1 MDGAPPAPAPSGFS
15 PRRGCDL
22 CCRGRRSIEL
32 SVPIRQPGS
41 LSRRRFL
48 RNSAILAAAG
58 LAQPLR
64 VFSGTVEQGRYRP
77 IADNLP
83 ARPKEKPLPWKAI
96 ADAFD
101 GYVFDPANGI
111 LMHRADGSPFFASAT
126 ESKNDG
132 GLTTFGPLLLG
143 KILRGDDISAIAP
156 ALGAYFHE
164 RAGIFVDGAGAD
176 LMEYWYLMNVNSLAA
191 GIIRSKW
198 ASDAVWT
205 GRLRKSLDRLIAI
218 ARQIQYNFNDQ
229 GYDFST
235 NAAWT
240 KQDIYRQPDAIAGY
254 AYLML
259 FGHEA
264 LGGETY
270 LKEARSALAR
280 YQSFAKNPWYEIPS
294 GAMGCLAAARLSA
307 HHRDAGADVRKA
319 LSFALDPLVG
329 CLQTGEWGGREVNG
343 LMGGWCTEPPGVAYS
358 MESMVALPYL
368 LPVLRYH
375 PEYATDIGKYALNA
389 ATNLRWFYTAYLP
402 PELQSKSGFAP
413 AIPYERLSRELHG
426 HSPYAAGD
434 YDGHRSVYGGA
445 YALWWGEL
453 VQPTEDDF
461 ILRLDL
467 AKTDFLARS
476 SYSTYLYYNPWPGK
490 REVKCVLP
498 SGQWDVYDTLAHRF
512 IREGSRSSLT
522 LAIPGA
528 ASRVIV
534 VIPAGKKR
542 QTVRGVL
549 FAGDVTVDYHADG
562 S

>member
-1 MDGAPPAPAPSGFS
+1 MSASIIKPDSQP
-15 PRRGCDL
+15 DL
-22 CCRGRRSIEL
+22 
-32 SVPIRQPGS
+32 

-48 RNSAILAAAG
+48 RNSSIIAAAG
-58 LAQPLR
+58 LARPLW
-64 VFSGTVEQGRYRP
+64 VFSATAEQGHHQP
-77 IADNLP
+77 IADNMP
-83 ARPKEKPLPWKAI
+83 ARPIEKPLRWKAI

-101 GYVFDPANGI
+101 AYVFDPANGI
-111 LMHRADGSPFFASAT
+111 LMHRPDGSPYFASAT
-126 ESKNDG
+126 QSKNDG

-143 KILRGDDISAIAP
+143 KILRGDDVSALAP
-156 ALGAYFHE
+156 ALEAYFHD

-198 ASDAVWT
+198 AGDALWT
-205 GRLRKSLDRLIAI
+205 GRLRKSVDRLMAV

-229 GYDFST
+229 GYDFSK

-240 KQDIYRQPDAIAGY
+240 KQNIYRQPDAIAGY

-259 FGHEA
+259 MGHEA
-264 LGGETY
+264 LGGEAY
-270 LKEARSALAR
+270 LKEAKSALAR

-307 HHRDAGADVRKA
+307 HYRDAGADVHKT
-319 LSFALDPLVG
+319 LSFALDPNIG
-329 CLQTGEWGGREVNG
+329 CLQTGKWGGREING

-375 PEYATDIGKYALNA
+375 PEYATDIGRYALNA
-389 ATNLRWFYTAYLP
+389 AANLRCFYSDYIP
-402 PELQSKSGFAP
+402 PELQSKPGFAP

-453 VQPTEDDF
+453 VQPTEDDY

-467 AKTDFLARS
+467 AKTDFLAPS
-476 SYSTYLYYNPWPGK
+476 AYPTYLHYNPWPEQ
-490 REVKCVLP
+490 REVRLALP
-498 SGQWDVYDTLAHRF
+498 PGHWDVYDTLAHRF
-512 IREGSRSSLT
+512 IREDARTSLA
-522 LAIPGA
+522 LAIPA
-528 ASRVIV
+528 SASRVV
-534 VIPAGKKR
+534 VLIPTGTRR
-542 QTVRGVL
+542 QTVGGL
-549 FAGDVTVDYHADG
+549 FKAGDVPVDYH
-562 S
+562 SVRS

>member
-1 MDGAPPAPAPSGFS
+1 MIHIFEKSGSIHLSAPIS
-15 PRRGCDL
+15 
-22 CCRGRRSIEL
+22 
-32 SVPIRQPGS
+32 QPGS
-41 LSRRRFL
+41 PPDILSRRRFL
-48 RNSAILAAAG
+48 RNSTIIAAAG
-58 LAQPLR
+58 LARPLWL
-64 VFSGTVEQGRYRP
+64 FSGTAEQAHYQP

-83 ARPKEKPLPWKAI
+83 ARPKEKPLRWKTI

-101 GYVFDPANGI
+101 AYVFDPANGI
-111 LMHRADGSPFFASAT
+111 LMHRADGTPFFASAT
-126 ESKNDG
+126 QSKNDG

-143 KILRGDDISAIAP
+143 KILRGDDVSALMP
-156 ALGAYFHE
+156 ALSAYFHA
-164 RAGIFVDGAGAD
+164 RPGIFVDGAGAD

-191 GIIRSKW
+191 GIIRSSA
-198 ASDAVWT
+198 ASDAQWI
-205 GRLRKSLDRLIAI
+205 GRLRKSLDRLVAL

-229 GYDFST
+229 GYDFSK
-235 NAAWT
+235 NAPWT

-259 FGHEA
+259 MGHES
-264 LGGETY
+264 LGGEVY
-270 LKEARSALAR
+270 LKEAKSALAR
-280 YQSFAKNPWYEIPS
+280 YQAFQKNPWYEIPS

-307 HHRDAGADVRKA
+307 HYRDAGADVHKA
-319 LSFALDPLVG
+319 LSFALDPNIG

-389 ATNLRWFYTAYLP
+389 AANLRLFYSEHLP
-402 PELQSKSGFAP
+402 ADMQSKAGFAP

-453 VQPTEDDF
+453 VQPTEDDY

-476 SYSTYLYYNPWPGK
+476 THPTYLYYNPWPDR
-490 REVKCVLP
+490 REVTLSLP
-498 SGQWDVYDTLAHRF
+498 TGQWDVYDTLAHRF
-512 IREGSRSSLT
+512 IREGARSSIS
-522 LAIPGA
+522 LAIPA
-528 ASRVIV
+528 SASRVVV
-534 VIPAGKKR
+534 VIPAGRKR
-542 QTVRGVL
+542 HTVRGV
-549 FAGDVTVDYHADG
+549 FHVGDVPVDYHA
-562 S
+562 SRS